1 MATVVPPP
9 SKRQKTAVA
18 EKSREQQSVED
29 IPSGL
34 GSIRVQ
40 FNDQSTGQS
49 IGAPISIPVV
59 DTTVKNLEL
68 LLNTIQRNVGPI
80 FLNSLNQAKGI
91 WPSIHSASTLSSAI
105 INFCQ
110 CLLFL
115 HPLAPYVSSKNEIVS
130 LYPWHP

>member
-18 EKSREQQSVED
+18 EKSREQQNVED

-49 IGAPISIPVV
+49 IGAAISVPVV
-59 DTTVKNLEL
+59 DATVRNLEL
-68 LLNTIQRNVGPI
+68 LLNTIQRNVGII
-80 FLNSLNQAKGI
+80 FLNLLLRETSRVI
-91 WPSIHSASTLSSAI
+91 WSSIYGASTL
-105 INFCQ
+105 NFTM
-110 CLLFL
+110 LLLILPPF
-115 HPLAPYVSSKNEIVS
+115 STSFRFI
-130 LYPWHP
+130 

>member
-49 IGAPISIPVV
+49 IGAPISVPVV
-59 DTTVKNLEL
+59 DATVKNLEL
-68 LLNTIQRNVGPI
+68 LLNTIQRNVG
-80 FLNSLNQAKGI
+80 
-91 WPSIHSASTLSSAI
+91 
-105 INFCQ
+105 
-110 CLLFL
+110 LLFF
-115 HPLAPYVSSKNEIVS
+115 
-130 LYPWHP
+130 